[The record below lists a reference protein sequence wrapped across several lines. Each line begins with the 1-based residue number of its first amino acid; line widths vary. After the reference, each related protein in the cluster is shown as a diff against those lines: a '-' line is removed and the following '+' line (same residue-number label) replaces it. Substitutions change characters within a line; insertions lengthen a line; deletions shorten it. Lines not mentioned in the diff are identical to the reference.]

1 MDGQHLPSLS
11 HCGFWYPKRGVSRV
25 KILVLSDA
33 EMKVKGVGQV
43 GSCWFHKKIKGMA
56 LKGFYR
62 YPNTLPETNM
72 APENQWLEDEC
83 PFGMAHLQV
92 LC

>member
-43 GSCWFHKKIKGMA
+43 GSCWFHKNLRGWLRKVFID
-56 LKGFYR
+56 
-62 YPNTLPETNM
+62 TLPETNR
-72 APENQWLEDEC
+72 APENQWLEDAC